1 MTQLANEMA
10 SAISEMAASFFDV
23 PSRIG
28 NEPSVLPAEVEDY
41 FTRKIYEVGTYKRDV
56 TFDYELKNGSKTY
69 YYEMRF
75 DYLDPTYHIYECPW
89 GNESELASVS
99 FGSLD
104 CTVDV
109 YDDEDGSETHYVVPI
124 DDKDFERRLN
134 TNL

>member
-1 MTQLANEMA
+1 MTQLATEMA

-23 PSRIG
+23 PSAIG

-41 FTRKIYEVGTYKRDV
+41 FVGRIYEVGTYKRDV
-56 TFDYELKNGSKTY
+56 TFGYELKNGSKTY

-75 DYLDPTYHIYECPW
+75 DYLDPTFHLYECPW
-89 GNESELASVS
+89 GNEAELAGVS

-104 CTVDV
+104 CTVDA
-109 YDDEDGSETHYVVPI
+109 YDEEDGSETHFVVPI
-124 DDKDFERRLN
+124 DDVAFEKRLN

>member
-10 SAISEMAASFFDV
+10 SAINKMAASFFDV
-23 PSRIG
+23 PSAIG

-75 DYLDPTYHIYECPW
+75 DYIDPTFVVSHPRACFRPRGE
-89 GNESELASVS
+89 ATSVPHS
-99 FGSLD
+99 
-104 CTVDV
+104 
-109 YDDEDGSETHYVVPI
+109 
-124 DDKDFERRLN
+124 
-134 TNL
+134 

>member
-10 SAISEMAASFFDV
+10 SAINEMAASFFDI
-23 PSRIG
+23 PSKIG

-41 FTRKIYEVGTYKRDV
+41 FVRKIYEVGTYKRDV

-75 DYLDPTYHIYECPW
+75 YYIDPTYHIYECPW

-99 FGSLD
+99 ISGLD

-109 YDDEDGSETHYVVPI
+109 YDDEDGSETHYIVPI
-124 DDKDFERRLN
+124 DETEFEKGLN
-134 TNL
+134 ENL

>member
-10 SAISEMAASFFDV
+10 SDINEMAASFFDV

-28 NEPSVLPAEVEDY
+28 NEPSVLPAEVENY
-41 FTRKIYEVGTYKRDV
+41 FVRKIYEVGTYKRDV
-56 TFDYELKNGSKTY
+56 FFDYELKNGSKTY

-75 DYLDPTYHIYECPW
+75 YYIDPTFHIYECPW

-99 FGSLD
+99 ISGLD

-109 YDDEDGSETHYVVPI
+109 YDDEDGSETHFVVPI
-124 DDKDFERRLN
+124 DEAEFEKQLN